1 MDTNENVML
10 GYAID
15 PYAVYGSSLHQQVA
29 NRSDGGDTGAHIVE
43 DSPVDGPQ
51 AVGDA
56 SASGGPRTLRG
67 LLRSPV
73 VLLIIL
79 LPLAYWL
86 FNEVY
91 A

>member
-1 MDTNENVML
+1 MDNENVML

-51 AVGDA
+51 AVGDN
-56 SASGGPRTLRG
+56 SAAGGSNLRG
-67 LLRSPV
+67 KLRSPV

>member
-1 MDTNENVML
+1 MDNDNVML

-29 NRSDGGDTGAHIVE
+29 NRSDGGETGARIVE

-51 AVGDA
+51 SVGEN
-56 SASGGPRTLRG
+56 SVSPGLRAFV
-67 LLRSPV
+67 RSPV
-73 VLLIIL
+73 GMLIIL
-79 LPLAYWL
+79 LPVAYWL

>member
-1 MDTNENVML
+1 MQADEAEAAAAL
-10 GYAID
+10 A
-15 PYAVYGSSLHQQVA
+15 
-29 NRSDGGDTGAHIVE
+29 R
-43 DSPVDGPQ
+43 PQ
-51 AVGDA
+51 AVGDV
-56 SASGGPRTLRG
+56 SASGGPRTFRG